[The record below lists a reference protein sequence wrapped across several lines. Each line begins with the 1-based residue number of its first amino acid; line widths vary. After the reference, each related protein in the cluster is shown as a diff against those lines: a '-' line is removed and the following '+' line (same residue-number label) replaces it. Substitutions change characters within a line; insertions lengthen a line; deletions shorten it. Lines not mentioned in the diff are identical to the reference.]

1 MRVFG
6 CNPGGR
12 ACQQVLRAKHLL
24 TMRCFRQRKGN
35 SIRRQVRT
43 PPQLRYVWG
52 TIQVRTPQTQA
63 LFGELKVSKNL
74 SSASAV
80 WGVFTMGKPKPDR
93 DCLHMHFHCET
104 AGAQHEVPTKSAT
117 HVIPVLDIE
126 GVLCSSAMT
135 THQEGAAAL
144 LPQCSVAAE
153 VSVRYIYTHAL

>member
-1 MRVFG
+1 M
-6 CNPGGR
+6 
-12 ACQQVLRAKHLL
+12 
-24 TMRCFRQRKGN
+24 
-35 SIRRQVRT
+35 
-43 PPQLRYVWG
+43 
-52 TIQVRTPQTQA
+52 
-63 LFGELKVSKNL
+63 FGELEVSKNL

-80 WGVFTMGKPKPDR
+80 WGVFTVGKPK
-93 DCLHMHFHCET
+93 HMHFHCET

-117 HVIPVLDIE
+117 HGIPVLDIE